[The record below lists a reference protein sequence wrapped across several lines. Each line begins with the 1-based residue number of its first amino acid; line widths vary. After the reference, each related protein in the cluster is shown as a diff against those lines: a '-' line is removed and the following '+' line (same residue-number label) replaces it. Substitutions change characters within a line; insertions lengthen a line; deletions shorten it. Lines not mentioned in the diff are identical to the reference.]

1 MLHSALHPAFS
12 GMSGTGIIASRDID
26 LGTAVWGPCAT
37 CHIWDGARLG
47 ATVPA
52 VVEWLNEYG
61 YRLSD
66 GKVIL
71 PCMGAH
77 LLNHSC
83 NASVLDYG
91 LSVGIAVRDIKA
103 GEEVT
108 IDYRTF
114 RHELPWEFACS
125 CGTPTCVE
133 TVRFIPG
140 AVPANLTDEWRE
152 RMAPALERAR
162 NIPQE
167 IPLRE
172 GGVVLGTLFSNC
184 VNGHSQPRNDRT
196 KAEHSN

>member
-12 GMSGTGIIASRDID
+12 GVSGTGIVASRDLD
-26 LGTAVWGPCAT
+26 LGTVVWGPCAN
-37 CHIWDGARLG
+37 CHVWDATRLG

-52 VVEWLNEYG
+52 VVAWLDEYG
-61 YRLSD
+61 YRLFN
-66 GKVIL
+66 GELIL

-83 NASVLDYG
+83 NATVLDYG
-91 LSVGIAVRDIKA
+91 LGVGIAVRDIKA

-114 RHELPWEFACS
+114 GRELPWEFACS
-125 CGTPTCVE
+125 CGSPTCVG
-133 TVRFIPG
+133 TVRSIAGP
-140 AVPANLTDEWRE
+140 VPATLAAEWRQ
-152 RMAPALERAR
+152 RMALALERAR

-172 GGVVLGTLFSNC
+172 GSVVLGPMASSCVQSN
-184 VNGHSQPRNDRT
+184 S
-196 KAEHSN
+196 